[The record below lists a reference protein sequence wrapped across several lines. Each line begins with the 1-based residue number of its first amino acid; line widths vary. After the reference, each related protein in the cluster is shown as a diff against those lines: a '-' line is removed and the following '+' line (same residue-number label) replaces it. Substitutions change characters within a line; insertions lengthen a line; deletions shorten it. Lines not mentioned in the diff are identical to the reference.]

1 MAEKIFFALPIKI
14 SQKLHFFRNELI
26 YNIFEVKVT
35 IKDSSKFMKL
45 DQVNERLLYRNKRGG
60 TLLENKRNRKYLL
73 FWYSLPFSLFL
84 FLFFWNCMLNFYDNF
99 QKELQFSPSDYYG
112 DFFFLYLS
120 VIFKECCF
128 ETC

>member
-26 YNIFEVKVT
+26 YNIYEVKVT

-73 FWYSLPFSLFL
+73 F
-84 FLFFWNCMLNFYDNF
+84 
-99 QKELQFSPSDYYG
+99 
-112 DFFFLYLS
+112 
-120 VIFKECCF
+120 
-128 ETC
+128 